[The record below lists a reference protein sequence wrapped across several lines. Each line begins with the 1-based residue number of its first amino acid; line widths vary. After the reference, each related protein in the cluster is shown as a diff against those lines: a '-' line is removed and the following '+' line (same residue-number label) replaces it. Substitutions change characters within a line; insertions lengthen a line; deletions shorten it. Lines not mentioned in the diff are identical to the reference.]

1 MIAPADYDQFG
12 LDCKT
17 CGACS
22 IADFRTTAEEMG
34 YKVLVAMDG
43 EEALSQLEHAKP
55 DLILLDIMMPGIDG
69 WETLT
74 RLKRANE
81 TSEIPVIIFTAREHS
96 RGHQKSAEM
105 GAADY
110 FRKPFEPD
118 ELIELVE
125 KHAGQAV

>member
-1 MIAPADYDQFG
+1 ME
-12 LDCKT
+12 
-17 CGACS
+17 
-22 IADFRTTAEEMG
+22 R
-34 YKVLVAMDG
+34 KVLIIEDEKLIIVSTQMVLEASGFQVESAVNGG
-43 EEALSQLEHAKP
+43 EGITCAKTLRP

-74 RLKRANE
+74 RLKRDPE
-81 TSEIPVIIFTAREHS
+81 TSDIPVIIFTAREHA

-125 KHAGQAV
+125 RHISQKV

>member
-1 MIAPADYDQFG
+1 MERTVLIIEDEKLIIVSTQMVLEAAG
-12 LDCKT
+12 
-17 CGACS
+17 
-22 IADFRTTAEEMG
+22 FRVESA
-34 YKVLVAMDG
+34 VNG
-43 EEALSQLEHAKP
+43 EEGIQKARGIRP

-74 RLKRANE
+74 RLKRDPE
-81 TSEIPVIIFTAREHS
+81 TSGIPVIIFTAREHA
-96 RGHQKSAEM
+96 RGHQKSSEM

-125 KHAGQAV
+125 KHVGQGV

>member
-1 MIAPADYDQFG
+1 MERTVLIIEDEKLIIVSTQMVLEAAGYRVESATNGEDGIAKARS
-12 LDCKT
+12 LT
-17 CGACS
+17 
-22 IADFRTTAEEMG
+22 
-34 YKVLVAMDG
+34 
-43 EEALSQLEHAKP
+43 P

-74 RLKRANE
+74 RLKRDNE
-81 TSEIPVIIFTAREHS
+81 TSTIPVIIFTAREHA

-125 KHAGQAV
+125 KHVGQRT

>member
-1 MIAPADYDQFG
+1 MEH
-12 LDCKT
+12 T
-17 CGACS
+17 
-22 IADFRTTAEEMG
+22 
-34 YKVLVAMDG
+34 VLIIEDEKLIIVSTQMVLEASGFQVQSAMNG
-43 EEALSQLEHAKP
+43 EEGISKARQLKP

-74 RLKRANE
+74 RLKRDPE
-81 TSEIPVIIFTAREHS
+81 TSGIPVVIFTAREHS

-125 KHAGQAV
+125 KHIAQAA

>member
-1 MIAPADYDQFG
+1 MERTVLIIEDEKLIIVSTQMVLEAAGFRVESATNGEDGIAKAR
-12 LDCKT
+12 
-17 CGACS
+17 S
-22 IADFRTTAEEMG
+22 
-34 YKVLVAMDG
+34 
-43 EEALSQLEHAKP
+43 LSP

-74 RLKRANE
+74 RLKRDPE
-81 TSEIPVIIFTAREHS
+81 TATIPVIIFTAREHA

-125 KHAGQAV
+125 KHVGQRA

>member
-1 MIAPADYDQFG
+1 MERTVLIIEDEKLIIVSTQMVLEAAGFRVESAMNGEDGIARARD
-12 LDCKT
+12 
-17 CGACS
+17 
-22 IADFRTTAEEMG
+22 
-34 YKVLVAMDG
+34 
-43 EEALSQLEHAKP
+43 AKP

-74 RLKRANE
+74 RLKRDPA
-81 TSEIPVIIFTAREHS
+81 TSGIPVIIFTAREHS

-125 KHAGQAV
+125 KHIGQRV

>member
-1 MIAPADYDQFG
+1 MERTVLIIEDEKLIIVSTQMVLEAAG
-12 LDCKT
+12 
-17 CGACS
+17 
-22 IADFRTTAEEMG
+22 FRVESA
-34 YKVLVAMDG
+34 VNG
-43 EEALSQLEHAKP
+43 EEGISKAKSIRP

-74 RLKRANE
+74 RLKRDPE
-81 TSEIPVIIFTAREHS
+81 CSDVPVIIFTAREHA
-96 RGHQKSAEM
+96 RGHQKSTEM

-125 KHAGQAV
+125 KHVGQEV

>member
-1 MIAPADYDQFG
+1 MQRTVLIIEDEKLIIVSTQMVLEAAGFRVESATNGEDGIAKA
-12 LDCKT
+12 
-17 CGACS
+17 
-22 IADFRTTAEEMG
+22 RTQT
-34 YKVLVAMDG
+34 
-43 EEALSQLEHAKP
+43 P
-55 DLILLDIMMPGIDG
+55 DLVLLDIMMPGIDG

-74 RLKRANE
+74 RLKRDAATAN
-81 TSEIPVIIFTAREHS
+81 IPVVIFTAREHS

-125 KHAGQAV
+125 KHCGQRA

>member
-1 MIAPADYDQFG
+1 MERTVLIIEDEKLIIVSTQMVLEAAGFRVESATNGEDGIA
-12 LDCKT
+12 K
-17 CGACS
+17 
-22 IADFRTTAEEMG
+22 
-34 YKVLVAMDG
+34 
-43 EEALSQLEHAKP
+43 AKSLAP
-55 DLILLDIMMPGIDG
+55 DLVLLDIMMPGIDG

-74 RLKRANE
+74 RLKRDAA
-81 TSEIPVIIFTAREHS
+81 TSNIPVIIFTAREHA

-125 KHAGQAV
+125 KHVTQKA

>member
-1 MIAPADYDQFG
+1 MD
-12 LDCKT
+12 
-17 CGACS
+17 
-22 IADFRTTAEEMG
+22 R
-34 YKVLVAMDG
+34 KVLIIEDEKLIIVSTQMVLEAAAFKVESATNG
-43 EEALSQLEHAKP
+43 EEGIARAREIKP

-74 RLKRANE
+74 RLKRDPETANV
-81 TSEIPVIIFTAREHS
+81 PVIIFTAREHT

-118 ELIELVE
+118 ELIEIVE
-125 KHAGQAV
+125 KHIGHAPAR

>member
-1 MIAPADYDQFG
+1 MERTVLIIEDEKLIIVSTQMVLEAAG
-12 LDCKT
+12 
-17 CGACS
+17 
-22 IADFRTTAEEMG
+22 FRVESAIN
-34 YKVLVAMDG
+34 G
-43 EEALSQLEHAKP
+43 EEGISKARELRP

-74 RLKRANE
+74 RLKRDAD
-81 TSEIPVIIFTAREHS
+81 TAEIPVIIFTAREHA

-125 KHAGQAV
+125 KHIGQSV

>member
-1 MIAPADYDQFG
+1 MERTVLIIEDEKLIIVSTQMVLEAAG
-12 LDCKT
+12 
-17 CGACS
+17 
-22 IADFRTTAEEMG
+22 FRVESAINGEEGISKAREMG
-34 YKVLVAMDG
+34 
-43 EEALSQLEHAKP
+43 P
-55 DLILLDIMMPGIDG
+55 DLVLLDIMMPGIDG

-74 RLKRANE
+74 RLKRDAD
-81 TSEIPVIIFTAREHS
+81 TAEIPVIIFTAREHA

-125 KHAGQAV
+125 KHIGQSV

>member
-1 MIAPADYDQFG
+1 MERNILIIEDEKLIIVSTQMVLEAAGFSVDSATNGEDGIAKAR
-12 LDCKT
+12 
-17 CGACS
+17 S
-22 IADFRTTAEEMG
+22 ME
-34 YKVLVAMDG
+34 
-43 EEALSQLEHAKP
+43 P

-74 RLKRANE
+74 RLKRDSE
-81 TSEIPVIIFTAREHS
+81 TASIPVVIFTAREHA
-96 RGHQKSAEM
+96 RGHQKSTEM

-125 KHAGQAV
+125 KHVAQQSA

>member
-1 MIAPADYDQFG
+1 ME
-12 LDCKT
+12 
-17 CGACS
+17 
-22 IADFRTTAEEMG
+22 R
-34 YKVLVAMDG
+34 KVLIIEDEKLIIVSTQMVLEASGFQVESAVNG
-43 EEALSQLEHAKP
+43 EEGIASAKDLRP

-74 RLKRANE
+74 RLKRDPE
-81 TSEIPVIIFTAREHS
+81 TSDIPVIIFTAREHS

-125 KHAGQAV
+125 KHIGQKV

>member
-1 MIAPADYDQFG
+1 MERTVLIIEDEKLIIVSTQMVLEAAG
-12 LDCKT
+12 
-17 CGACS
+17 
-22 IADFRTTAEEMG
+22 FRVESA
-34 YKVLVAMDG
+34 VNG
-43 EEALSQLEHAKP
+43 EEGISKAKSIRP

-74 RLKRANE
+74 RLKRDPE
-81 TSEIPVIIFTAREHS
+81 TSGVSVIIFTAREHV
-96 RGHQKSAEM
+96 RGHQKSTEM

-125 KHAGQAV
+125 KHVGQQV

>member
-1 MIAPADYDQFG
+1 MERTVLIIEDEKLIIVSTQMVLEAAGFRVESATNGEDGIA
-12 LDCKT
+12 K
-17 CGACS
+17 
-22 IADFRTTAEEMG
+22 
-34 YKVLVAMDG
+34 
-43 EEALSQLEHAKP
+43 AKSLTP

-74 RLKRANE
+74 RLKRDQE
-81 TSEIPVIIFTAREHS
+81 TAGIPVIIFTAREHA

-125 KHAGQAV
+125 KHVGQRI

>member
-1 MIAPADYDQFG
+1 MERTVLIIEDEKLIIVSTQMVLEAAG
-12 LDCKT
+12 
-17 CGACS
+17 
-22 IADFRTTAEEMG
+22 FRVES
-34 YKVLVAMDG
+34 AMNGEDG
-43 EEALSQLEHAKP
+43 ISKARTQSP

-69 WETLT
+69 WGTLT
-74 RLKRANE
+74 RLKRDAE
-81 TSEIPVIIFTAREHS
+81 TSNIPVVIFTAREHS

-125 KHAGQAV
+125 KHCGQQA